1 MMNNASKIVM
11 RRLIFFLNPSA
22 EILMYS
28 KIQKQ
33 SPRGFLKNYMKF
45 TGSTCVTVPFLMK
58 LQVGLQLYQKKD
70 QHSCSPANFAQFL
83 RTPFLDHT

>member
-1 MMNNASKIVM
+1 MMNNASKIVV
-11 RRLIFFLNPSA
+11 RRLNFFENPSA

-33 SPRGFLKNYMKF
+33 SPRGILKSKTKF
-45 TGSTCVTVPFLMK
+45 TGNTCVTVLFLMK

-70 QHSCSPANFAQFL
+70 LVLLQVLQNF
-83 RTPFLDHT
+83 